1 MATYEDP
8 NKGGGVAPVIAPM
21 AANPPVIP
29 SYATATMQE
38 SGQNVPGPTLDL
50 LKLKSLGAFLAAEF
64 KQYES
69 FRKLA
74 ELRWTRNLRQFLGE
88 YDPEVKKNF
97 DNNRSQA
104 YPRLTRIKCISMLSR
119 LMNLLF
125 PATDKNW
132 GLEPSPIPNL
142 SMEELTTVLQQ
153 AEAGSREAQGQLTDA
168 VIEAAIRAFAGT
180 RAEKLELEIDDQLAE
195 LGGSK
200 HMAYVHLCRK
210 VLFSGI
216 LYGVGILKGPFV
228 RKQKM
233 RTWQRTPDG
242 QITPLE
248 YEANRPHFEF
258 VPIWD
263 YYPDMTAKHLYH
275 MDGQFHRKV
284 VTKSML
290 RKLADDPAFFAPII
304 KLYLKN
310 RPKGNWRERTYE
322 TDLRTQGVQ
331 SNVNILANGK
341 FEIIVWDGIVESLV
355 LKSCGIVLPNG
366 YSEDM
371 IEASIWMIDNE
382 IIRADI
388 SPWVELEPEERVQM
402 YHHFIFE
409 EDDTNLLG
417 NGLPNIMRDSQ
428 MGVAAAARM
437 VLDNS
442 SIICGPNLE
451 ANLELLEPGQD
462 FKAIQPYKIWYR
474 NGTGPEAQLPAIRE
488 LKFDSHIEELKMV
501 MEVFE
506 DFADKETFVSPATG
520 GDMQDQPSEPFRT
533 ATGASMLLGMT
544 ALPFKDAVRNFDI
557 FTISVINSLLT
568 FNKHFNT
575 NPEAVGDFNAVA
587 KGSTSLIAKE
597 VRGMAYDQL
606 AQTIQPEERKY
617 VDWYK
622 FFCDRLK
629 VRDINVTDV
638 ALDADAAKA
647 AEAAESQKQSQ
658 DEDDMRELMQAEI
671 RKLMADAS
679 KSITGADANTAAAET
694 KFYEAILAGLES
706 GIVPHDVHAATLGA
720 KLPGALARH
729 YRLMSGKDKLPKPPA
744 KAKK

>member
-8 NKGGGVAPVIAPM
+8 NKGSGPAPVVSPSPP
-21 AANPPVIP
+21 NPSVVP
-29 SYATATMQE
+29 SYATATMQADPT
-38 SGQNVPGPTLDL
+38 STPGPTLDL
-50 LKLKSLGAFLAAEF
+50 IKLKALGAHLAAEF
-64 KQYES
+64 KKYEA

-74 ELRWTRNLRQFLGE
+74 ELRWARNLRQFLGE
-88 YDPEVKKNF
+88 YDAEVKKNF
-97 DNNRSQA
+97 DANRSQA

-142 SMEELTTVLQQ
+142 SMEELTQVLEQ
-153 AEAGSREAQGQLTDA
+153 AEQGSQSAGQQLTDMA
-168 VIEAAIRAFAGT
+168 IEAAIRAFAT
-180 RAEKLELEIDDQLAE
+180 SRADTLETEIEDQLAS

-200 HMAYVHLCRK
+200 HMSYVHLCRK

-216 LYGVGILKGPFV
+216 LYGVGVLKGPFV
-228 RKQKM
+228 RKEKM
-233 RTWQRTPDG
+233 RTWQHLPNGTVA
-242 QITPLE
+242 PLE
-248 YEANRPHFEF
+248 YIANRPQFEF

-284 VTKSML
+284 VSKTML
-290 RKLADDPAFFAPII
+290 RKLADEPNFFKPII
-304 KLYLKN
+304 LLYLKN
-310 RPKGNWRERTYE
+310 NSKGNWRERTYE

-331 SNVNILANGK
+331 SNVNILSNGK
-341 FEIIVWDGIVESLV
+341 FEILVWDGIVESLV
-355 LKSCGIVLPNG
+355 LKSCGIELPNG
-366 YSEDM
+366 YSNDM
-371 IEASIWMIDNE
+371 VEASIWMLGNE
-382 IIRADI
+382 IIRAEI
-388 SPWVELEPEERVQM
+388 SPWVELEPDERVQM

-428 MGVAAAARM
+428 MNVAAAARM
-437 VLDNS
+437 ASDNAS
-442 SIICGPNLE
+442 VVCGPQME

-462 FKAIQPYKIWYR
+462 IKSIQPYKVWYR

-488 LKFDSHIEELKMV
+488 IQIESHLEDLISLMK
-501 MEVFE
+501 VFE

-544 ALPFKDAVRNFDI
+544 ALPFKDAVRNYDT
-557 FTISVINSLLT
+557 FTLSIINSLLT

-606 AQTIQPEERKY
+606 AQSIQPEERKY

-629 VRDINVTDV
+629 VRDIDISDV
-638 ALDADAAKA
+638 ALSADAAKA
-647 AEAAESQKQSQ
+647 AEAAESEKQSQ
-658 DEDDMRELMQAEI
+658 DEQDMRELMQAEI

-679 KSITGADANTAAAET
+679 KSLTGADANTAAGET
-694 KFYEAILAGLES
+694 KFYEAILHGLES
-706 GIVPHDVHAATLGA
+706 GIAPHDVHAATMGA

-729 YRLMSGKDKLPKPPA
+729 FRLMSGKDKIQKPPA
-744 KAKK
+744 KGKK